1 LALLRVHSQPVRVI
15 AFLLVPVIAVAI
27 ATAAGWKGQVSDSWY
42 SLVGALCLAG
52 VVVIVAVGTRRERKV
67 AGRVDERV
75 QMQSN
80 DSSALFLA
88 GLIDLMALI
97 FAARPLP
104 LDALAISGLAI
115 LWSLI
120 WIPLWM
126 RRIGTRTSVLIDRD
140 PATVFAFVSDFR
152 NEAKYQPSITAVE
165 KITDGPIGPGT
176 QFRSRVQL
184 PNGPFEGVEEI
195 VDYEPP
201 YRVTS
206 RVSGALRQ
214 NVGVLTLDAVPQ
226 GTRLRYSFES
236 EITYSNALLFQ
247 GLMRWFMTLDMRAQ
261 RNAAWARLKQLLETQ
276 ATGF

>member
-1 LALLRVHSQPVRVI
+1 VKSQPVRVI

-27 ATAAGWKGQVSDSWY
+27 ATAAGWQGEVSDSWY
-42 SLVGALCLAG
+42 LLVGALCLAG
-52 VVVIVAVGTRRERKV
+52 VVVIVAVGIRRERKV

-80 DSSALFLA
+80 DSSSLFMA
-88 GLIDLMALI
+88 GLIDLIALFI
-97 FAARPLP
+97 AVTPRPHPQVTLV
-104 LDALAISGLAI
+104 ISGLAI

-126 RRIGTRTSVLIDRD
+126 RRIGTRTSVVIDRD

-152 NEAKYQPSITAVE
+152 NEAKYQPSISAVE

-176 QFRSRVQL
+176 QFRTRVEL
-184 PNGPFEGVEEI
+184 PSGPFEGVDEI
-195 VDYEPP
+195 VDYQPP

-206 RVSGALRQ
+206 RVANALRS
-214 NVGVLTLDAVPQ
+214 NVGVLTLEAVPQ

-236 EITYSNALLFQ
+236 EITYSNALMLQ
-247 GLMRWFMTLDMRAQ
+247 GLMRWLMTLDMRSQ
-261 RNAAWARLKQLLETQ
+261 RNAGWARLKQLLESQ

>member
-1 LALLRVHSQPVRVI
+1 VKSQPVRVI

-27 ATAAGWKGQVSDSWY
+27 ATAAGWQGEVSDSWY
-42 SLVGALCLAG
+42 VLVGALCLAG
-52 VVVIVAVGTRRERKV
+52 VVVIMAVGIRRERKV

-80 DSSALFLA
+80 DSSSLFMA
-88 GLIDLMALI
+88 GLIDLIALF
-97 FAARPLP
+97 FAVRPRPHPQVTL
-104 LDALAISGLAI
+104 IICGLAI
-115 LWSLI
+115 LWALV

-126 RRIGTRTSVLIDRD
+126 RRIGIRTSVVIDRD

-152 NEAKYQPSITAVE
+152 NEAKYQPSISAVE

-176 QFRSRVQL
+176 QFRTRVEL
-184 PNGPFEGVEEI
+184 PNGPFEGVDEI
-195 VDYEPP
+195 VDYQPP

-206 RVSGALRQ
+206 RVANALRS
-214 NVGVLTLDAVPQ
+214 NVGVLTLEAVPQ

-236 EITYSNALLFQ
+236 EITYSNALMLQ
-247 GLMRWFMTLDMRAQ
+247 GLMRWLMTLDMRSQ
-261 RNAAWARLKQLLETQ
+261 RNAGWARLKQLLESQ

>member
-1 LALLRVHSQPVRVI
+1 VI
-15 AFLLVPVIAVAI
+15 VFLLVPVIAVAI
-27 ATAAGWKGQVSDSWY
+27 ATAAGWQGEVSDSWY
-42 SLVGALCLAG
+42 LLVGALCLAG
-52 VVVIVAVGTRRERKV
+52 VVVIVAVGIRRERKV

-80 DSSALFLA
+80 DSSSLFMA
-88 GLIDLMALI
+88 GLIDLIALFI
-97 FAARPLP
+97 AVRPRPHPQVTLV
-104 LDALAISGLAI
+104 ISGLAI

-126 RRIGTRTSVLIDRD
+126 RRIGTRTSVMIDRD

-152 NEAKYQPSITAVE
+152 NEAKYQPSISAVE

-176 QFRSRVQL
+176 QFRTRVEL
-184 PNGPFEGVEEI
+184 PSGPFEGVDEI
-195 VDYEPP
+195 VDYQPP

-206 RVSGALRQ
+206 RVANALRS
-214 NVGVLTLDAVPQ
+214 NVGVLTLEAVPQ

-236 EITYSNALLFQ
+236 EITYSNALMLQ
-247 GLMRWFMTLDMRAQ
+247 GLMRWLMTLDMRSQ
-261 RNAAWARLKQLLETQ
+261 RNAGWARLKQLLESQ